1 MAIPDL
7 PFFGWGFSQG
17 DMPRSPKRPAFKSP
31 CQITSS
37 DLESPQSGQGLN
49 LGHNKKTVD
58 GKAPGALSTMNKIE
72 NTATLDDI
80 REIVQQIVE
89 RFRPQKVILFGSYAQ
104 GKPTQ
109 DSDVDLLVVME
120 TNEQALHAAARISAA
135 IEHPFPLDILVFR
148 PSELKASLER
158 RGVFATEVMA
168 KGIVLHEA

>member
-1 MAIPDL
+1 MTE
-7 PFFGWGFSQG
+7 
-17 DMPRSPKRPAFKSP
+17 MK
-31 CQITSS
+31 
-37 DLESPQSGQGLN
+37 N
-49 LGHNKKTVD
+49 TV
-58 GKAPGALSTMNKIE
+58 
-72 NTATLDDI
+72 TLQVI

-104 GKPTQ
+104 GKPTP

-135 IEHPFPLDILVFR
+135 IDHPFSLDILVFR

-158 RGVFATEVMA
+158 KGVFATEIIA